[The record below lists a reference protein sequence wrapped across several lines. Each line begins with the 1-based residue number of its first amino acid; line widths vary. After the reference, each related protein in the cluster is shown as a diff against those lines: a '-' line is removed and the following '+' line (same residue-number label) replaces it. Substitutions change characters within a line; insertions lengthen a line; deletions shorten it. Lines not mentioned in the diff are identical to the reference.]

1 MRYLFAFLLTCS
13 SMFATAQT
21 LQTGEKLSYTVHYG
35 EEDYA
40 FSLKVQQLSPEIAF
54 DYALTSSSFMAGRVK
69 MKKKA
74 LQSATKMHNTFSEE
88 DKDLVLE
95 NELAVFPSQS
105 MVDAL
110 NSGKEI
116 KIDAGNGAKSFKVG
130 ESKSME
136 IKTISMQNGSFIE
149 KNISINATA
158 LQSGKQSIWI
168 SKDLGQPLIVAMDL
182 GWTIT
187 LNTWFSSLPLTDK
200 PQDLLGKNLSDKALQ
215 ALTLRLQN
223 AAYITV
229 EDLSDPGKPY
239 VDKEYFCPMEGIR
252 IQTHNDTLTNILF
265 YTENYEHENFKW
277 RGYDGKFACGINLD
291 MNYQTI
297 DKTIGKPTEP
307 RWATDVLIQYPQ
319 QRLTVYYN
327 MPDNEKDTK
336 AIANAKIGFIEYE

>member
-1 MRYLFAFLLTCS
+1 MRYLFAFLLTLTS
-13 SMFATAQT
+13 IFTTAQT
-21 LQTGEKLSYTVHYG
+21 LQTGEKLSYKVHYG
-35 EEDYA
+35 DEDYA

-74 LQSATKMHNTFSEE
+74 LQSATKMHNTFSED

-95 NELAVFPSQS
+95 NEIAVFPSQS
-105 MVDAL
+105 MMEAL

-116 KIDAGNGAKSFKVG
+116 KIDAGNGAKVFKVG
-130 ESKSME
+130 ESKKLE
-136 IKTISMQNGSFIE
+136 IKTIAMQNGMLIE

-158 LQSGKQSIWI
+158 LQSGSQSIWI

-182 GWTIT
+182 GWTIQ
-187 LNTWFSSLPLTDK
+187 LNTWVSALPLTDK
-200 PQDLLGKNLSDKALQ
+200 PQDLLGKALSDKALQ

-229 EDLSDPGKPY
+229 EEGLSGEPA
-239 VDKEYFCPMEGIR
+239 DKEYFCPMEGIR
-252 IQTHNDTLTNILF
+252 IQTHNDTLTSILF

-277 RGYDGKFACGINLD
+277 RAYEGKFACGINLD
-291 MNYQTI
+291 MTYQTI

-319 QRLTVYYN
+319 QRLIVYYN

-336 AIANAKIGFIEYE
+336 AIANAKINFIEYE